1 MQSKNIEEE
10 LKTKL
15 PAHVE
20 GSEEFNN
27 AAEQEKQLNELI
39 QQLQGLNMS
48 DFMTPT
54 QKEIAD
60 LTVTEL
66 DVEYKLVQSKLSTR
80 KRMQRDLIVSRWLYE
95 QKNPPKPD
103 KLQETTLG
111 KVIPSIDVK
120 KKKIKKNSKETSE
133 KN

>member
-95 QKNPPKPD
+95 QKNPD

-111 KVIPSIDVK
+111 KVMPSIDVK

>member
-80 KRMQRDLIVSRWLYE
+80 KRMQRDLIVSRSLYE
-95 QKNPPKPD
+95 QKNPD

-111 KVIPSIDVK
+111 KVMPSIDVK

>member
-48 DFMTPT
+48 DRTSKVTSSPASTIESVLRRLQTSQLPKGAQGTP
-54 QKEIAD
+54 AD
-60 LTVTEL
+60 LGVVRNTVNGL
-66 DVEYKLVQSKLSTR
+66 GQ
-80 KRMQRDLIVSRWLYE
+80 
-95 QKNPPKPD
+95 
-103 KLQETTLG
+103 TTLCPIFRNP
-111 KVIPSIDVK
+111 V
-120 KKKIKKNSKETSE
+120 
-133 KN
+133 